1 MFCEAANWPP
11 RFFVDAVW
19 KGESDPNGFC
29 FHLFV
34 YTVRASNA

>member
-19 KGESDPNGFC
+19 EGSLARNDSAST
-29 FHLFV
+29 FV
-34 YTVRASNA
+34 YTVRAI